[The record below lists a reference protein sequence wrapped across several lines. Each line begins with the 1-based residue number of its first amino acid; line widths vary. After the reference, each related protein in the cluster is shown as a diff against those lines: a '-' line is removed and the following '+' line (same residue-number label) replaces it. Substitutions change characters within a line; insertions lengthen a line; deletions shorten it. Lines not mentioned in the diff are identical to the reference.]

1 MSEAYRAIL
10 DRFGE
15 EVFRQGNL
23 DVIDELLAEDFVE
36 HDPPPGL
43 PPDRD
48 GVKEIFR
55 GLHAG
60 FTDQVFTVHDQIAGG
75 DRVVERWTLTATHA
89 GEWLDIPPT
98 GRRVTVAGID
108 ISRLEAGRIVEHWS
122 QADLLGLF
130 EQLGAFPAVA
140 PVGA

>member
-15 EVFRQGNL
+15 EAFRQGNL

-43 PPDRD
+43 SPDRD
-48 GVKEIFR
+48 GVTEFFR
-55 GLHAG
+55 GLQAG
-60 FTDQVFTVHDQIAGG
+60 FTDQVFTVHDQIADG

-89 GEWLDIPPT
+89 GEWLGIPPT
-98 GRRVTVAGID
+98 GKRVTVSCID

-122 QADLLGLF
+122 QADLLGLY
-130 EQLGAFPAVA
+130 EQLGALPAGA
-140 PVGA
+140 PVVA